1 MSATLGTRII
11 DGDGHIMEDTV
22 AIIARME
29 SPYREIAARKGVAFP
44 PLDHLH
50 SGRAVET
57 PPDPALRATD
67 RSARARHVSGR
78 RRPRPAEGRTERR
91 PQAVGADEP
100 AGGDVHPRPG
110 RLALPAPRSPPQ
122 RPPLVGTIPAGT

>member
-1 MSATLGTRII
+1 MSTTLGTKII

-29 SPYREIAARKGVAFP
+29 SPYREIAARKGVVFP

-57 PPDPALRATD
+57 PP
-67 RSARARHVSGR
+67 
-78 RRPRPAEGRTERR
+78 
-91 PQAVGADEP
+91 
-100 AGGDVHPRPG
+100 
-110 RLALPAPRSPPQ
+110 
-122 RPPLVGTIPAGT
+122 